1 MKKSRLLPAL
11 AIFSLLL
18 ITIPA
23 AHGAIMTFQTTYG
36 NGIQQADDPTLVSKY
51 NQWVSWFVTTNG
63 AGGYRRV
70 HYVEGVGGQGDGTA
84 SEGIG
89 YGLVLAVYFND
100 QTLFNDL
107 WNYKVN
113 HSPNKAMMG
122 WLINSGGGVQ
132 DSNSA
137 TDGDSDIAM
146 ALILANRRWGSAGT
160 FNYNSLATQEVQKVG
175 SNDVDPVDFHIF
187 PGDYCSHAS
196 NDNTYPSYFTPAWYT
211 EFGAQTGNATMWASV
226 LSKAYTMLAACRN
239 GSTGLAPEECT
250 AGGSAAGTQDSYNS
264 ERIPFRYS
272 LDYLWNGNANNS
284 LTQINLDNAFF
295 AGKATTVGATYNIT
309 GGNPTDTTHNG
320 SRVGPVGTSFMVA
333 GHTGDLTAYYTE
345 ASSAFNDGSH
355 FYNSTLALLSLL
367 EMSGNMPRYFGPQP
381 PTPTPKP
388 GDIFDECE
396 DGDNVNDW
404 GGYWYTYDDSAS
416 PNLGNSLVVPWTDA
430 HWAKVVKTPT
440 PFYMMAPGYPGSG
453 YGTVFGARMTGNVT
467 TTYQYGFVGMGSG
480 MNPDSGSPT
489 YKKTDLTVY
498 TGFRF
503 WVKTV
508 NATDKYNVKITCPTS
523 VTNPAGNDFKL
534 QFVGSTTWSHVDVPF
549 TALTQENWGTSTVY
563 VSKTLVLQNATDLQW
578 QTATQPMAN
587 VDIMVDDI
595 EFYPALP
602 PTATPTYCV
611 GQKLD
616 DLEDGDNT
624 NEFGGYWYTYANST
638 PSASTVWPAAGMTFT
653 ASAPG
658 ANGSLFCARITGTV
672 SAAAVPFVG
681 MGSNMLVSGAARD
694 LSMFVGIT
702 FWIKGDGNL
711 YSVKLKADPTVIT
724 GGNEF
729 KYTFRSE
736 PAANGWDQ
744 MTVPFSIFTQ
754 ERGWGTVVTLASVL
768 TKLQQIQWESK
779 GPSHTVDLSIDD
791 VYFEC
796 SQGWTPTAT
805 RTSVAPTNT
814 VTPTWT
820 SSPVMPSS
828 TFTPTRTNTPTMTPT
843 ITRTA
848 TPTFTV
854 QVPTNT
860 FTPLGGPSSTN
871 TPIVPSSTNTPSLTN
886 TPIAPSSTNTP
897 IVPSSTNTPLA
908 PSATNTPV
916 DTNTQI
922 VPSNTNTPL
931 VPSATNTPLPTDSPI
946 LPSPTFTNTVNT
958 SLPVDV
964 LIDDCNDGDNT
975 NLLGGYWYAFDDA
988 GSGLSYTDPV
998 SDNRAIADGIPT
1010 VAFSMKGYDHTT
1022 NAYGG
1027 AAKITGAVKDIP
1039 PGFIYGFVGMG
1050 TNLNKDKTPMN
1061 IGCCSGIRFY
1071 ARSTSGTMTQF
1082 RMKLAHP
1089 TAFTPA
1095 NNSENMFGFVFNVTA
1110 SWQLIDIPLST
1121 LTQLPYWGTTIPLA
1135 SALAVTEAIQFQSTA
1150 PDGTDVPSLALEV
1163 DDLTLYNCVGGCMP
1177 TPVPTVVIPPTQTIT
1192 PTPNV
1197 ALTDFLLDDCTDD
1210 NNANNLG
1217 GYWYTFDDASTT
1229 VTHSY
1234 VWPMSDKWGVVHAV
1248 PTYAFVMSAPG
1259 NGGTGYAAQMTGT
1272 TTNDLGYDFIG
1283 MGTNLSEPKAP
1294 MQLNC
1299 CGGIRFYAKSDTPG
1313 VMSTFRVKIGAGGAY
1328 TCGDG
1333 GDMYGKVI
1341 TVTGT
1346 WQLFD
1351 IPFASMTAEGWGA
1364 AQCPPQPSLAQA
1376 LAKADSIQF
1385 QSTAQSKAGI
1395 DLWVDDLYLTKCYPG
1410 CVNAVIPTPSN
1421 TPNVPQPTLTNTPN
1435 IPPTASPTNVPPG
1448 SSPTNTPTTVISGA
1462 DTPTATATATP
1473 ADATQLSNTFG
1484 FVLDKDK
1491 NQVIAAWPNPAPTGW
1506 NSPITIGFQVTKGG
1520 LTSVKI
1526 RIYTSGMRLIR
1537 EATASVGSGNSELV
1551 SGISMN
1557 ANQVSLSLKAEAIN
1571 SLSKGTY
1578 YYVLEIKD
1586 STNTVT
1592 SQVQKILKLN

>member
-1 MKKSRLLPAL
+1 MFYYLEVSGKGRSLFTAISHKREAVLLMKKLLMIAAVIAL
-11 AIFSLLL
+11 IV
-18 ITIPA
+18 PV

-805 RTSVAPTNT
+805 RTPIAPTNT
-814 VTPTWT
+814 ITATWTASGTRTVSPTLTATPSATFTSTPT
-820 SSPVMPSS
+820 S
-828 TFTPTRTNTPTMTPT
+828 TFTPASTSTF
-843 ITRTA
+843 TA
-848 TPTFTV
+848 TKTST
-854 QVPTNT
+854 
-860 FTPLGGPSSTN
+860 SS
-871 TPIVPSSTNTPSLTN
+871 
-886 TPIAPSSTNTP
+886 A
-897 IVPSSTNTPLA
+897 
-908 PSATNTPV
+908 
-916 DTNTQI
+916 
-922 VPSNTNTPL
+922 
-931 VPSATNTPLPTDSPI
+931 
-946 LPSPTFTNTVNT
+946 SPTFTNTPYY
-958 SLPVDV
+958 S
-964 LIDDCNDGDNT
+964 
-975 NLLGGYWYAFDDA
+975 
-988 GSGLSYTDPV
+988 
-998 SDNRAIADGIPT
+998 PT
-1010 VAFSMKGYDHTT
+1010 FTVTQS
-1022 NAYGG
+1022 
-1027 AAKITGAVKDIP
+1027 
-1039 PGFIYGFVGMG
+1039 
-1050 TNLNKDKTPMN
+1050 
-1061 IGCCSGIRFY
+1061 
-1071 ARSTSGTMTQF
+1071 ST
-1082 RMKLAHP
+1082 A
-1089 TAFTPA
+1089 TPA
-1095 NNSENMFGFVFNVTA
+1095 DTA
-1110 SWQLIDIPLST
+1110 T
-1121 LTQLPYWGTTIPLA
+1121 Y
-1135 SALAVTEAIQFQSTA
+1135 TA
-1150 PDGTDVPSLALEV
+1150 T
-1163 DDLTLYNCVGGCMP
+1163 
-1177 TPVPTVVIPPTQTIT
+1177 
-1192 PTPNV
+1192 
-1197 ALTDFLLDDCTDD
+1197 
-1210 NNANNLG
+1210 
-1217 GYWYTFDDASTT
+1217 
-1229 VTHSY
+1229 
-1234 VWPMSDKWGVVHAV
+1234 
-1248 PTYAFVMSAPG
+1248 
-1259 NGGTGYAAQMTGT
+1259 
-1272 TTNDLGYDFIG
+1272 
-1283 MGTNLSEPKAP
+1283 
-1294 MQLNC
+1294 
-1299 CGGIRFYAKSDTPG
+1299 R
-1313 VMSTFRVKIGAGGAY
+1313 
-1328 TCGDG
+1328 
-1333 GDMYGKVI
+1333 
-1341 TVTGT
+1341 
-1346 WQLFD
+1346 
-1351 IPFASMTAEGWGA
+1351 
-1364 AQCPPQPSLAQA
+1364 
-1376 LAKADSIQF
+1376 
-1385 QSTAQSKAGI
+1385 
-1395 DLWVDDLYLTKCYPG
+1395 
-1410 CVNAVIPTPSN
+1410 
-1421 TPNVPQPTLTNTPN
+1421 
-1435 IPPTASPTNVPPG
+1435 
-1448 SSPTNTPTTVISGA
+1448 
-1462 DTPTATATATP
+1462 TATATATP
-1473 ADATQLSNTFG
+1473 TFTNTAFYSPTFTVTVTSTPTNTPFFSPTDTSTYTPTKTVTDTDSPTYTRTYTATSTPTKTATDSATPTYTVTVTLSSTDSPTQTDSPTATDSWTASPTWTVSPTVTETITGTPPTETFTQTYTPTPTGTGTATYTGTPTYTATPTFTGTPTFTITPANTFTYTITPTNTLG
-1484 FVLDKDK
+1484 NSPTNTPVNSATNTPGNTFTNTPVNTATNTPVNTATNTPVNTATNSPVNTSTNTPVNTATDTMTNTPVNTVTDTPTFTPTYTPTFTATNTQTNTPANTATNTPADTATITVTSTPTVAVPGISGLKPY
-1491 NQVIAAWPNPAPTGW
+1491 PNPYNP
-1506 NSPITIGFQVTKGG
+1506 TKGFDLYIAFSLG
-1520 LTSVKI
+1520 QPADTITI
-1526 RIYTSGMRLIR
+1526 RIYSESQRLIR
-1537 EATASVGSGNSELV
+1537 VVKFTGSDATA
-1551 SGISMN
+1551 
-1557 ANQVSLSLKAEAIN
+1557 AIN
-1571 SLSKGTY
+1571 KGYIAVTSASFTGLANGMY
-1578 YYVLEIKD
+1578 YYRITAEKD
-1586 STNTVT
+1586 GTVT
-1592 SQVQKILKLN
+1592 KSKIDKIIILK